1 MLILISD
8 FDMRG
13 SGYANIAIS
22 LCNELAIRHKR
33 SVTALGISYAMT
45 EHNWPFS
52 VIPVNPSDYLQHIPA
67 IIHNYR
73 ALAEA
78 KKWDDIECIV
88 TALDIP
94 IQEKLMQIDRGSI
107 PYVGVFPIESGPLTT
122 SWTNTLSQMTERL
135 VISEFGSRMLEDVG
149 LASIYLPVGID
160 TASWRRPSEKERAA
174 IRKSLGF
181 KEGEFVV
188 LTVADNQERKNLSVS
203 AEAISIARKSI
214 DAKWILVTR
223 VNSPVG
229 WKLDDL
235 AAYFDITEAC
245 TKFDRGLPFD
255 RMWFLYAA
263 ADAFLLTSK
272 AEGLCLPVLEA
283 MACGTPVVATD
294 CTAMPEHLF
303 ENPDWKRI
311 QKGTWRDGKPKG
323 QRGFPIKVE
332 FSTIDPW
339 GNSVRSF
346 ASARDAAEILVKL
359 SKTSR
364 DKLEP
369 ILASAAEYAKTRTWQ
384 RTGDVLEE
392 TIRSAINKTV
402 VNQQSPAGQL
412 PASVPRPVP
421 PVVIEDLEDQN
432 V

>member
-1 MLILISD
+1 MILFVSD

-52 VIPVNPSDYLQHIPA
+52 VIPVSPGDYMQHIPA
-67 IIHNYR
+67 IIHNFR

-78 KKWDDIECIV
+78 KKWDEIECIV

-94 IQEKLMQIDRGSI
+94 IQERLMQIDRGTI
-107 PYVGVFPIESGPLTT
+107 PYVGIFPIESGPLTT
-122 SWTNTLSQMTERL
+122 TWTNTLSKMTERL
-135 VISEFGSRMLEDVG
+135 IISEFGARMLEDVG
-149 LASIYLPVGID
+149 LPSTYLPIGID

-181 KEGEFVV
+181 KDGEFVV

-229 WKLDDL
+229 WQLDDL
-235 AAYFDITEAC
+235 ASYFDITEAC

-255 RMWFLYAA
+255 RLWFLYAA
-263 ADAFLLTSK
+263 ANAFLLTSK
-272 AEGLCLPVLEA
+272 AEGLCMPILEA

-303 ENPDWKRI
+303 ANPDWNRI
-311 QKGTWRDGKPKG
+311 HKGIWRDGKPKD

-346 ASARDAAEILVKL
+346 ASANDAAEILVKIA
-359 SKTSR
+359 KTPR

-369 ILASAAEYAKTRTWQ
+369 MLVRAAVYAQTRTWQ
-384 RTGDVLEE
+384 RAGDVLEE
-392 TIRSAINKTV
+392 SIRAAISKNSAG
-402 VNQQSPAGQL
+402 QQPTGQL
-412 PASVPRPVP
+412 PPLVPRPVP
-421 PVVIEDLEDQN
+421 PVVIEEG
-432 V
+432 

>member
-1 MLILISD
+1 M
-8 FDMRG
+8 
-13 SGYANIAIS
+13 
-22 LCNELAIRHKR
+22 
-33 SVTALGISYAMT
+33 
-45 EHNWPFS
+45 
-52 VIPVNPSDYLQHIPA
+52 
-67 IIHNYR
+67 
-73 ALAEA
+73 
-78 KKWDDIECIV
+78 
-88 TALDIP
+88 
-94 IQEKLMQIDRGSI
+94 
-107 PYVGVFPIESGPLTT
+107 
-122 SWTNTLSQMTERL
+122 MTERL
-135 VISEFGSRMLEDVG
+135 VISEFGAKMLEDSG
-149 LASIYLPVGID
+149 LASSYLPIGID
-160 TASWRRPSEKERAA
+160 TDSWRRPSEKERVA

-181 KEGEFVV
+181 KDNEFVV
-188 LTVADNQERKNLSVS
+188 LTVADNQERKNLSVA

-235 AAYFDITEAC
+235 ASYFDITEAC

-283 MACGTPVVATD
+283 MACGTPVVATN

-303 ENPDWKRI
+303 ENPDWSRI
-311 QKGTWRDGKPKG
+311 KKGVWQEGKPRG

-359 SKTSR
+359 SKTGR
-364 DKLEP
+364 NKLEP
-369 ILASAAEYAKTRTWQ
+369 ILSVAAEYAKTRTWE

-392 TIRSAINKTV
+392 TIRSAINKNSASKQEQV
-402 VNQQSPAGQL
+402 GQL

-421 PVVIEDLEDQN
+421 PVVIEGLEGQN
-432 V
+432 G

>member
-1 MLILISD
+1 MVVFISD

-13 SGYANIAIS
+13 SGYMQIAIS
-22 LCNELAIRHKR
+22 LCNELATRHKR
-33 SVTALGISYAMT
+33 KVTALGISYTMT

-52 VIPVNPSDYLQHIPA
+52 IVPVDPGEYWRHIPA
-67 IIHNYR
+67 IIHNFR
-73 ALAEA
+73 ALNQA
-78 KKWDDIECIV
+78 KKFDDIECIV

-94 IQEKLMQIDRGSI
+94 VQEKLLQIDRGGI

-122 SWTNTLSQMTERL
+122 AWTSTLSLMTDRL
-135 VISEFGSRMLEDVG
+135 VISEFGKRMIEDVG
-149 LASIYLPVGID
+149 LESVYLPIGID
-160 TASWRRPSEKERAA
+160 TASWRRPSEKERVA

-181 KEGEFVV
+181 KDDEFVV
-188 LTVADNQERKNLSVS
+188 LTVADNQERKNLSTA

-223 VNSPVG
+223 VDSPVG

-235 AAYFDITEAC
+235 AIYFDITEAF
-245 TKFDRGLPFD
+245 TKFNRGLPFD

-272 AEGLCLPVLEA
+272 AEGLCLPIIEA

-303 ENPDWKRI
+303 SDPDWNRI
-311 QKGTWRDGKPKG
+311 VKGTWQNGKPRG
-323 QRGFPIKVE
+323 QRGFPINVE

-346 ASARDAAEILVKL
+346 ASAKHAAELLVKIA
-359 SKTSR
+359 KTPR
-364 DKLEP
+364 AKLEP
-369 ILASAAEYAKTRTWQ
+369 MLNSATEYAKTRTWQ

-392 TIRSAINKTV
+392 TIRKAIANNPTEQV
-402 VNQQSPAGQL
+402 QQAIGQL
-412 PASVPRPVP
+412 PASAPRPVP
-421 PVVIEDLEDQN
+421 PVVIEEVEN
-432 V
+432 IS